1 MNTEQAS
8 LPTTRLHKEHAKRTG
23 ELGRNSTTS
32 WSPSIPGK
40 TQGWSSPI
48 PPQALT
54 LLVYLA
60 MSAATS
66 AEAVAMGRS
75 ALTEDARVL
84 VVPELVTRGDDWVLV
99 TRVMVEVDGLC
110 VISFCW
116 TAGKAKVLGHP
127 TASGR
132 PPQLEAVVG
141 AGPNPHH
148 SSFSAF
154 KGQKFSRRPNSSEVP
169 PSPFSARPP
178 SGSIRA
184 IRFPTAQG
192 CIPRMT
198 PTPTYENSRLPIE
211 LPICSSH
218 HLTTGPSV
226 QSLWEG
232 RSLPS
237 RRTRVSKPRHFTWTN
252 TPVPLGV
259 KLSLS
264 DSTEPPRFPLPIPKF
279 SL

>member
-1 MNTEQAS
+1 MKKCIYMTESFCYTVEIKTTLYITYTSLEQILKERRQNPQRGCPQVNTEQAS
-8 LPTTRLHKEHAKRTG
+8 LPTTPLHKEHAKRTG
-23 ELGRNSTTS
+23 ELGRDSTPS
-32 WSPSIPGK
+32 RSPLIPGK
-40 TQGWSSPI
+40 IQGWSSPA

-84 VVPELVTRGDDWVLV
+84 MVPELVTRGDDWVLV

-132 PPQLEAVVG
+132 LSQLKAVVG
-141 AGPNPHH
+141 AGPNPRH

-154 KGQKFSRRPNSSEVP
+154 KGQRSSRQPNSSEAP
-169 PSPFSARPP
+169 PSPFSAGPP
-178 SGSIRA
+178 PGS
-184 IRFPTAQG
+184 
-192 CIPRMT
+192 
-198 PTPTYENSRLPIE
+198 N
-211 LPICSSH
+211 
-218 HLTTGPSV
+218 
-226 QSLWEG
+226 
-232 RSLPS
+232 
-237 RRTRVSKPRHFTWTN
+237 K
-252 TPVPLGV
+252 
-259 KLSLS
+259 
-264 DSTEPPRFPLPIPKF
+264 D
-279 SL
+279 

>member
-1 MNTEQAS
+1 MNAQQGS
-8 LPTTRLHKEHAKRTG
+8 LPTTPLHKEDARRTG
-23 ELGRNSTTS
+23 KLEGDSTTS
-32 WSPSIPGK
+32 RSPSIPGK
-40 TQGWSSPI
+40 IQGWSSPL

-75 ALTEDARVL
+75 ALTEDASVL

-132 PPQLEAVVG
+132 LPQLEAMVG

-148 SSFSAF
+148 SSYSAV
-154 KGQKFSRRPNSSEVP
+154 KGQKFSRRPNSSKVP
-169 PSPFSARPP
+169 PSPFSVRPP
-178 SGSIRA
+178 SGSIR
-184 IRFPTAQG
+184 TN
-192 CIPRMT
+192 T
-198 PTPTYENSRLPIE
+198 VSNSSRLHP
-211 LPICSSH
+211 
-218 HLTTGPSV
+218 
-226 QSLWEG
+226 
-232 RSLPS
+232 
-237 RRTRVSKPRHFTWTN
+237 
-252 TPVPLGV
+252 
-259 KLSLS
+259 
-264 DSTEPPRFPLPIPKF
+264 
-279 SL
+279 